1 MEFLINAN
9 QLYDQISEVVI
20 IDTRFELLNPE
31 KGYQMYKQGHIPG
44 AQYFGLNQ
52 DLSAR
57 PLEHGGQHP
66 LPDSHAFLDKLSQAG
81 ISKDTT
87 VVIYDQGNA
96 MFAAR
101 LYWLLDYYGHEKKY
115 ILDGGY
121 QAWTDQGFPSTS
133 IVKRPVK
140 QPYQAEVNQAMVVNI
155 DDVKQQR
162 HSDASILIDAR
173 AKDRYLGLTEPLY
186 HKAGHIPGAKCFE
199 WTAVLNEDGKWRSK
213 EELNN
218 YFGDLDPNKEVI
230 LSCGSGVSACMNY
243 LALTALG
250 YKNIKLYPGS
260 YSDWISYPELPV
272 ETGGN

>member
-1 MEFLINAN
+1 MEFLINVD
-9 QLYDQISEVVI
+9 QLYDQISGVVI

-52 DLSAR
+52 DMSSK

-66 LPDSHAFLDKLSQAG
+66 LPDSHVFLDKLSQAG
-81 ISKDTT
+81 INKDTT

-121 QAWTDQGFPSTS
+121 QAWADQGFPSTS

-140 QPYQAEVNQAMVVNI
+140 QHYQAEVNQAMVVNI
-155 DDVKQQR
+155 DDVKRQR
-162 HSDASILIDAR
+162 HADTSILIDAR
-173 AKDRYLGLTEPLY
+173 AKERYLGLTEPLY

-213 EELNN
+213 EELSN
-218 YFGDLDPNKEVI
+218 YFGDLDPNNEVI

-272 ETGGN
+272 ETGGD